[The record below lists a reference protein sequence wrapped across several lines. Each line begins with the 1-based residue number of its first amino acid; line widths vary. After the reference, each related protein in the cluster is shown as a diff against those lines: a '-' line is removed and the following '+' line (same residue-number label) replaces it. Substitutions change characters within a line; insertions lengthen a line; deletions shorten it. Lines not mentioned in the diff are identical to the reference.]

1 MFLTNKFKVPTSKSK
16 VIYFGINFTLVG
28 RQIADVGSQIGRA
41 SCRERVL
48 VAV

>member
-28 RQIADVGSQIGRA
+28 RQIADVGSQIFQFFA
-41 SCRERVL
+41 IKSVTF
-48 VAV
+48 A